1 MPERKDGPQQPTR
14 EEFLGKMSPLE
25 KKTITRLTST
35 LTNLADTGQ
44 RPQKPSYFGLYGI
57 GGNLTKEGQRPDI
70 DLLIVS
76 NAWWWTG
83 FDFNWKTEGELPHRY
98 DRTLMTIARKIEGT
112 HTIEVLSKLPDSYNL
127 GETKGKGL
135 VRLTPKYADSQRP
148 IDIVYIREV
157 DLGNSSLED
166 FEEKDVDEGG
176 EPLPKV
182 LLASAEVH
190 QFRFFDES

>member
-25 KKTITRLTST
+25 KKTITRLTS
-35 LTNLADTGQ
+35 
-44 RPQKPSYFGLYGI
+44 
-57 GGNLTKEGQRPDI
+57 
-70 DLLIVS
+70 
-76 NAWWWTG
+76 
-83 FDFNWKTEGELPHRY
+83 
-98 DRTLMTIARKIEGT
+98 TLMTIARKIEGT